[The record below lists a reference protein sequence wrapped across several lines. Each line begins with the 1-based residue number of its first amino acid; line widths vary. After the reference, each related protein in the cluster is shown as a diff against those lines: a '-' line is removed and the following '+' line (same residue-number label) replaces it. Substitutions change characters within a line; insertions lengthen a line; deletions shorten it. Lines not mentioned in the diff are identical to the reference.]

1 MFKKNNP
8 RGEIVVDAR
17 PLDDYLSPNEPHA
30 MTLHL
35 KIDTEKSLSMDE
47 AKELLRQ
54 SEARGLEPSELALDY
69 LRLGIREGSKP
80 TAPETAAH
88 VVDRTR

>member
-1 MFKKNNP
+1 
-8 RGEIVVDAR
+8 
-17 PLDDYLSPNEPHA
+17 

-69 LRLGIREGSKP
+69 LRSGIREGSKEA
-80 TAPETAAH
+80 TTPEPAAAH
-88 VVDRTR
+88 LVDRTR